1 MSAHKPDR
9 LQLLTTCQS
18 SDVYLAFEQTPKLA
32 FGKMLGTIEECH
44 MTSQMRDRQAMM

>member
-32 FGKMLGTIEECH
+32 FGKMLGTIED